1 MIKAVTSI
9 PWTISGYFLFSI
21 FGRFYPLAFQRCNQY
36 IVNLWKIHKNDQT
49 SNTETI
55 YKGKLH
61 LGLIFVCRIH
71 FDIIIRSYLSH
82 IRSDQANLDKKN
94 NFSLHRPGQL
104 KWEVT
109 SRALKYSKVGN
120 ENIPFGCHVKSESEK
135 LSHSSSED
143 KSHLL
148 ASKSFEGCCCCWRWS
163 CERRP
168 TLPW

>member
-61 LGLIFVCRIH
+61 LGLIF
-71 FDIIIRSYLSH
+71 DIIIRSYLSH
-82 IRSDQANLDKKN
+82 IRSDQANLDKKKIIFLYIGLVN
-94 NFSLHRPGQL
+94 
-104 KWEVT
+104 
-109 SRALKYSKVGN
+109 
-120 ENIPFGCHVKSESEK
+120 
-135 LSHSSSED
+135 
-143 KSHLL
+143 
-148 ASKSFEGCCCCWRWS
+148 
-163 CERRP
+163 
-168 TLPW
+168 